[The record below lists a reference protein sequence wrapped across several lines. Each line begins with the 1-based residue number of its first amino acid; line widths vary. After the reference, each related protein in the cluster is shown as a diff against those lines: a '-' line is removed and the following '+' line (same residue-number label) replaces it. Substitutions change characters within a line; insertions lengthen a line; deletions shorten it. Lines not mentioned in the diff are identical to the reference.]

1 MLTLPNQDKTNNVI
15 DLYKDI
21 LRAVEDLTTCSYTS
35 EAFSE
40 LLDKIQGA
48 VRHFVLSLPYYGS
61 NLGLSLGRLI
71 DLTWRAMRTWIIG
84 WQNWISVSKGSCCNG

>member
-1 MLTLPNQDKTNNVI
+1 MLTALNKDKTNNVI

-35 EAFSE
+35 QAFSE

-48 VRHFVLSLPYYGS
+48 VRQFLALPYHPP
-61 NLGLSLGRLI
+61 NVRVIIDRLI
-71 DLTWRAMRTWIIG
+71 DSTSKAMRTWIIG
-84 WQNWISVSKGSCCNG
+84 WQNLTSASKESSSNG

>member
-1 MLTLPNQDKTNNVI
+1 MEGIIDTFNLSENLPAWSLCYRFVGSCSPRISLMLTLPNQDKTNNVI

-48 VRHFVLSLPYYGS
+48 VSNFAASTVL
-61 NLGLSLGRLI
+61 RF
-71 DLTWRAMRTWIIG
+71 
-84 WQNWISVSKGSCCNG
+84 